1 MTSMSSVKTAKPS
14 KFRWPWGVIFVF
26 ILVAAALACHVVF
39 LAAKGN
45 FREVIPQKVYRS
57 AQPTPAQLKEWV
69 RRHRI
74 KTVINLRG
82 DAEKIVAD
90 EQATAK
96 DLGLNMI
103 SICLSSHRLPARYLL
118 VELIETIEAVELPVL
133 IHCRSG
139 IDRAGTASALA
150 AMAIGDVDYDRAK
163 WQAYV
168 VPGPWKR
175 KNYEN
180 RQYLQDYSHISDV
193 LRLYESYCRRNSLDT
208 NDWQRL
214 KEWVVG
220 TESLP
225 EVEPK

>member
-1 MTSMSSVKTAKPS
+1 MRSIKTAKPLRF
-14 KFRWPWGVIFVF
+14 KWPWGVISVFV
-26 ILVAAALACHVVF
+26 LVVGALVSYLAF

-45 FREVIPQKVYRS
+45 FREVVPEKVYRS
-57 AQPTPAQLKEWV
+57 AQPTPAQLREWA
-69 RRHRI
+69 RRHGI

-82 DAEKIVAD
+82 DTEKIIAD
-90 EQATAK
+90 ERAAAK
-96 DLGLNMI
+96 ELGLNMI
-103 SICLSSHRLPARYLL
+103 SICLSAHRLPARYLL
-118 VELIETIEAVELPVL
+118 LELIEAIEAVELPVL

-139 IDRAGTASALA
+139 IDRVGTASTLA
-150 AMAIGDVDYDRAK
+150 AMAIGDVDYDKAK

-175 KNYEN
+175 KKYEN
-180 RQYLQDYSHISDV
+180 RRYFQDYSHISDV
-193 LRLYESYCRRNSLDT
+193 FQLYERYCRRNSLDT

-214 KEWVVG
+214 KQWVID